1 MGCFLDEIR
10 VLASQLWEKHSI
22 AKTAISP
29 TAFPSAMALANSQMN
44 RLVDQQDSP
53 LLRLIFGEVPAYD
66 AFVAQLACEP
76 LHAIIK
82 ERFMNRGGV
91 NTSAAGVVSSV
102 ARFEFV
108 RGWPTEEQPA
118 WLVAWNGQ
126 TSCKISR
133 YGGLDVLRHVREQGC
148 EWDEYTCKA
157 AALEGHGNFPGRRRY
172 L

>member
-1 MGCFLDEIR
+1 
-10 VLASQLWEKHSI
+10 
-22 AKTAISP
+22 
-29 TAFPSAMALANSQMN
+29 MALANSQMN

-53 LLRLIFGEVPAYD
+53 LLRLIFGEVPAHD

-91 NTSAAGVVSSV
+91 KTSAAGVVSSV

-118 WLVAWNGQ
+118 WLVAWNWQ
-126 TSCKISR
+126 TSYMIAGC
-133 YGGLDVLRHVREQGC
+133 GGLDVLRHVREQGC
-148 EWDEYTCKA
+148 EWDEYTCSSA
-157 AALEGHGNFPGRRRY
+157 AAGGHLEVLQWARANGCQWNGLICLHVAQARGHLMTAAWIEASVNRGP
-172 L
+172 